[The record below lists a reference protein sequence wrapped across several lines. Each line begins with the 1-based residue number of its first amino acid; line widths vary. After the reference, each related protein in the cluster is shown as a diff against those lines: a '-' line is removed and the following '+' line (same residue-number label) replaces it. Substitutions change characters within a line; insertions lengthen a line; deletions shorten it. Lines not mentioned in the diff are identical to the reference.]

1 VPKDEARRAAFR
13 VLTSTDS
20 QRGVVLLVLVVGLL
34 LAATSITVA
43 KAPAMSP
50 IAASDHTCILTAE
63 HDVAC
68 WGDNSAG
75 GLGDG
80 TTTSSSTPVSVLDLR
95 GDVMAVAAGDR
106 FSCALSTAGGVKC
119 WGNNA
124 FGQLGDGTTANRT
137 RPVDVVGLANGT
149 TAIAARGE
157 HACALAAG
165 TVKCWGANINGQL
178 GDGSTTNR
186 TTPVDVAGLTGI
198 SSIVSGGEH
207 TCALSSAGNVT
218 CWGWNNKGQL
228 GDGTTT
234 DRAIPTSVA
243 GLSGRVSAISAGGRH
258 TCALMASG
266 GVECWGFGEFG
277 QLGDGTSTDS
287 SAPVDVIGLTSD
299 VATITLGGNL
309 SCGLTT
315 DAGVTCWGLD
325 LVGDD
330 RFTATP
336 AEISALSGSTEVVT
350 AGFYHV
356 CAIKLD
362 GVVTCWGGNDTGQLG
377 NGTTVDSS
385 VPTDVRDANGRP
397 LVVGGGASSDL
408 ILAPIV
414 VLAGIVAMVVLA
426 AAWFMTARRRAR

>member
-1 VPKDEARRAAFR
+1 MPKYAARRAAIFR

-20 QRGVVLLVLVVGLL
+20 QRGVVLLVLVIGLL
-34 LAATSITVA
+34 LAPASITVA
-43 KAPAMSP
+43 RAPAISP
-50 IAASDHTCILTAE
+50 IAASDHTCVLTAE
-63 HDVAC
+63 HGVAC

-80 TTTSSSTPVSVLDLR
+80 TTTSSSTPVDVLGLE
-95 GDVMAVAAGDR
+95 GDAEAVAAGDR
-106 FSCALSTAGGVKC
+106 FSCALSTTGGVKC
-119 WGNNA
+119 WGNNQ

-137 RPVDVVGLANGT
+137 RPVDVVGLANGI

-157 HACALAAG
+157 HACALAEGA
-165 TVKCWGANINGQL
+165 VKCWGANINGQL
-178 GDGSTTNR
+178 GDGSATNR

-198 SSIVSGGEH
+198 SSIVAGGEH

-234 DRAIPTSVA
+234 DRAIPTSVT
-243 GLSGRVSAISAGGRH
+243 GLSSRVSAISTGGRH

-266 GVECWGFGEFG
+266 GVKCWGYGEFG
-277 QLGDGTSTDS
+277 QLGVGASTDRV
-287 SAPVDVIGLTSD
+287 APVDVIGLTSD
-299 VATITLGGNL
+299 VAAITLGGNL

-315 DAGVTCWGLD
+315 DAGVTCWGVD
-325 LVGDD
+325 LVGDAG
-330 RFTATP
+330 FTTAP
-336 AEISALSGSTEVVT
+336 AEISALSGRAEVVT

-362 GVVTCWGGNDTGQLG
+362 GVITCWGGNDTGQLG

-385 VPTDVRDANGRP
+385 LPTDVREASGKP
-397 LVVGGGASSDL
+397 LVVRGGASSDL
-408 ILAPIV
+408 ILAAV
-414 VLAGIVAMVVLA
+414 VMVSVIVAVVA
-426 AAWFMTARRRAR
+426 AAWSMTVRRRTP